1 MMMRIPVYLGLAIL
15 ITACSDDGQDE
26 GHVWQEQT
34 DSIQKAED
42 VNELMKETDQQRRKA
57 IEEQSQ

>member
-1 MMMRIPVYLGLAIL
+1 MRILVYLGLAIL
-15 ITACSDDGQDE
+15 ITGCSDDGQDK

-42 VNELMKETDQQRRKA
+42 VNELMMETDRQRREA
-57 IEEQSQ
+57 IEQQSQ